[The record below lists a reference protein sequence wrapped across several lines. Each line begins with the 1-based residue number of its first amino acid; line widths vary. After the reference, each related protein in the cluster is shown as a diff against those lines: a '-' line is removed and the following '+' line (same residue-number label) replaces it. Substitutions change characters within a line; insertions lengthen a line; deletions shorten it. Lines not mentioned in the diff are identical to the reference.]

1 MNRAPASKWD
11 KLHGTILHTSAELPS
26 VAGMVENRSYEK
38 SVGMLS
44 PSSAAEV
51 CGADEGR
58 YNARAVLPQ
67 GAFDVQSIRASQTAD
82 PRAKQTHPSGPTRRS
97 ARVNSRL
104 GDGYSHGS
112 ALSLGRSGGE
122 VSEPAPFGWTSSAC
136 GCATA
141 WVAAENLGRRWIGV
155 DISPKAV
162 ELVNIRLQQS
172 TGDLFHNR
180 LVTARTDIPKRTDID
195 APVPYRLN
203 KHVLFGQQGGR
214 CNSCRS
220 ASSRFAPLRWTT
232 SSPRRRRPGQH
243 REPTAALRPLQSGQ
257 ERPAAGGPARQV
269 AAVRDCYMKLPAGGI
284 GSR

>member
-1 MNRAPASKWD
+1 MRHYCGLICLPQVANAIYADEPRSGVQMGQAPRHHST
-11 KLHGTILHTSAELPS
+11 HQ
-26 VAGMVENRSYEK
+26 R
-38 SVGMLS
+38 
-44 PSSAAEV
+44 
-51 CGADEGR
+51 GADEGR

-141 WVAAENLGRRWIGV
+141 WVAAENLRRRWIGV

-195 APVPYRLN
+195 APVPYRT
-203 KHVLFGQQGGR
+203 V
-214 CNSCRS
+214 
-220 ASSRFAPLRWTT
+220 
-232 SSPRRRRPGQH
+232 
-243 REPTAALRPLQSGQ
+243 
-257 ERPAAGGPARQV
+257 
-269 AAVRDCYMKLPAGGI
+269 
-284 GSR
+284 